1 MTMNEYGTVGAYG
14 ALGGSALQ
22 NGQPALANGWLDF
35 LAPKKS
41 AAADKPVLSNG
52 SGTYMGTDPES
63 EAVME
68 LQGLLGTKVDGS
80 FRGGTEASVKSYQLS
95 KGLKA
100 TGVVDAG
107 TWTVLLRGGVPLS
120 DEEKAEKQAKTAATI
135 ASAGSAITSLFSA
148 FGPQEMLS
156 QPVPYEEPEPE
167 GLPWG
172 WIIGGVAVVGFL
184 GFGVYMMT
192 AAKD

>member
-35 LAPKKS
+35 LAPNKS

-52 SGTYMGTDPES
+52 SRGPDVT
-63 EAVME
+63 E
-68 LQGLLGTKVDGS
+68 LQGLLGIKADGI
-80 FRGGTEASVKSYQLS
+80 FGGGTEASVKSYQLS
-95 KGLKA
+95 KGLEA

-120 DEEKAEKQAKTAATI
+120 DEEKAEKQAKTAAGI

-156 QPVPYEEPEPE
+156 QPVPYEEPESE